1 MPDFH
6 IPNDPQW
13 QWAYDLILVAVGEE
27 YPKADP
33 TALRAMGDELYA
45 LSSTILNG
53 MGATANLGYGLAGS
67 LSGPAM
73 DAFQQYQ
80 VGITRNVP
88 AGGNIALALGGSAY
102 NFALDSENTQ
112 YNIVIAAFTQVVEIA
127 IALASGFG
135 AAAVP
140 ALIKIGQEIVKALID
155 LFRQRL
161 RHMLMRLAW
170 EAFQEGLE
178 ELWQSAAAQV
188 TQIIE
193 GNRKSL
199 DYKDLAIAFA
209 GGAFIGAGVSGVQMI
224 GGKFF
229 PKINDSVLSR
239 EGLSALAE
247 TLFEGLFT
255 MMVGGGGFNPWATM
269 SSSLI
274 GGMAHH
280 YATVVGNSYGPGAGA
295 KAPPKIETNSLTTTP
310 SAPPPT
316 TSVDGPPVP
325 PPVGSPTGAV
335 GPAGHGA
342 AGNQGAGGR
351 PSDGSGT
358 AGGAVGDPGPGRSG
372 SGSQG
377 SGSQGSSGQG
387 SAGQGSSGQG
397 PGSQGPGQQGAGGQV
412 PPGQGAG
419 QQGAGSP
426 GAGSPGVQAGG
437 GSTTGGQ
444 TGAGSATAGGQNGAD
459 GPVSNGQ
466 GAGRDGTGSQGAGNP
481 AGSGNTA
488 GTGNTAVGT
497 DAPVSTGDG
506 SARGDSTGTAAGSPP
521 IATGAPSAA
530 PATVVTD
537 ATTTRGGALAGPDGS
552 TSGGGLPGFD
562 TTTPLASATQPPTA
576 SGSPPGAQ
584 AGPAA
589 PSTTA
594 PSTTA
599 PSPATPSPATPSAA
613 TPAPAAPATG
623 TSSPNSPSAAT
634 PAAGRADSTGAT
646 PVLPPAREQAGGV
659 SVEVAAVGVPPAA
672 GPAVGIDAPATP
684 APATA
689 ASTPTGPV
697 VTADGPT
704 TGPAVPVDGA
714 TTAHAPMDADGTGPR
729 NDLAQAGSHPGP
741 DRTGD
746 PGTTQPVAP
755 AAGTPARATPSPQ
768 FQRAKSDAEPK
779 RLRTERY
786 VPWKDTVVPG
796 THLLRGE
803 ITTIDFTT
811 REFTA
816 DGRDYRSFD
825 VHLDLVSKNDQMSP
839 QELRDFADA
848 VQRTVDEMVNDRY
861 TLPDGRLLHIDLVVD
876 TPPWRDGMTRDWQ
889 ADPRRNPPVEVTSE
903 TGVRTDQHRWN
914 AGDRLSVMVHE
925 VMHYLG
931 AKEGHQAVDHL
942 FTTRERPGVM
952 GLEVDTLPTSSKQAA
967 TSTGPVDYLTA
978 VDLATIHDAALT
990 AGPVREL
997 PIPPAAREQAPDPY
1011 PNPQVPSRAPAP
1023 PPPPGVPGPPP
1034 PPPPA
1039 APGRPPRPAGAPTRN
1054 TVPQRADLSAATLPP
1069 RQRPVPTAIGR
1080 ALTDKYEMV
1089 HVIDQGSPGLGHQA
1103 ATVAM
1108 LDGLAATGY
1117 QGTVV
1122 LTYPSNKTPYYAGQ
1136 LGRQADFDS
1145 PVGSYDLFH
1154 SEWTGRRGGMDV
1166 VMRPQQ
1172 KPVDPGQGR
1181 KQTPAD
1187 DRRKEQNWKEM
1198 QWPGAGGS
1206 DLPDWRR
1213 KLQPSFRKEAETTAQ
1228 EVGQG
1233 LRLDL
1238 VRAETPPPG
1247 AVLIVLPA
1255 VDAKNDDGSEVP
1267 GEKKEEWF
1275 QENWERGLRTAH
1287 NGNHDVLTLQPFLW
1301 DKFPRQFRS
1310 TNGTVKNLDEILTGV
1325 PTYRGRPPA
1334 TPPPTAAE
1342 VIRANRVPG
1351 ADALAN
1357 LVDDPD
1363 TDVVLVYYGRTEVT
1377 PEHSDVVGRLAAAAR
1392 PERPTVVLVVGD
1404 ADRSFTTGNPDVHVA
1419 PLPRISPEQM
1429 AGLRDRA
1436 TLVVTE
1442 GANTWQ
1448 ESLAAGRPTLSVT
1461 ASAGDTQPWKHEPA
1475 PVAASGSTG
1484 GRDRLLAASEYLRLG
1499 GDPDTVRGFV
1509 RDDDGSVRAY
1519 FDRWQQAL
1527 DHVGSDQVD
1536 QALATV
1542 TGLPLDPEA
1551 RQRAEAA
1558 PGAPPMDTTA
1568 RTAGTPPTRLDVPK
1582 TRDEIAR
1589 ARHEQRDTAPR
1600 RIANT
1605 SAYDVIVRDPS
1616 PDTRVPD
1623 VVARS
1628 YERAG
1633 LALPPAGRPRLRL
1646 DAVDNRIAYDHR
1658 VLDLG
1663 DRNVQDFT
1671 VKVFLDPRDATAE
1684 SARGDVEARVTEAV
1698 DRIYNQGFRI
1708 GDRDQLNVT
1717 VEFVTRPG
1725 EAHAVVALHGTPSP
1739 ATQTAWST
1747 HSSDLDLAHEIG
1759 HFLGLRDE
1767 YAVQGR
1773 ALERALV
1780 RDDNSLMATTTPQPG
1795 NEPRLLARG
1804 VEQIAGLRHDV
1815 LSPDRGALPPRTRP
1829 SRFEPVRVAGGR
1841 NARFDELAGHTRDV
1855 NPGTYRQATIDL
1867 KNEAAPIGFVVNS
1880 MLPAADVDQIPE
1892 VVRAV
1897 TEGLAPGTRVAFVF
1911 GVNTTAEVPDLAFR
1925 DAVARAARLAEGLDV
1940 PVAVNGYAVGTKN
1953 DKFPYGRTRN
1963 QVLRDSD
1970 TVAAIQGLAQ
1980 GGPDGAD
1987 RRYPYVSIQDFDRG
2001 ARTIADGT
2009 HVFDRI
2015 NRATRFDPEATGSQ
2029 TDSPARPLMI
2039 SGGYRVGDAAD
2050 LVRRTRERLERR
2062 ARDHEARI
2070 TELATRDDKD
2080 ARREL
2085 GIERQKLAAVHGGL
2099 GKLAT
2104 RAGQDTFVRDFAT
2117 AVDEDMRSRDRQAT
2131 VHPMLPYSPEPNLFV
2146 DGLLVLGRPE
2156 VRFGDAGAE
2165 FLLLAESLHQAYG
2178 DELAVAHGAATP
2190 ADLPPDVLTTDV
2202 QVESQ
2207 NNRHPDRDLGFM
2219 TDFVGAATP
2228 TDLSRLAADF
2238 AAGNFLP
2245 QSHAVPTNANRQLF
2259 YTEGTGFKEYRAEL
2273 RKPGIAAGKP
2283 FAAPTDVVPRR
2294 AGVARAPGEPPR
2306 TWQESLTPEQLQQ
2319 LGAQP
2324 HNRLVTTVSLPP
2336 PGAGPAPEPS
2346 GEVTV
2351 DPDLD
2356 PSKPARTVGL
2366 PTSQR
2371 LVAAHLVATSNDSG
2385 TIQQEFAA
2393 ATAIADRGGLSRQP
2407 DSLYDAIAAGL
2418 PGADANTL
2426 RIDTLRAGR
2435 DTIVLDDAAAMRQQ
2449 RPYDNGHFVKA
2460 ALAPDPGTQRRGTP
2474 IDDAERQRT
2483 GNAHDVVEFAAAR
2496 GSRVHLTVHDGAGGP
2511 VREYPV
2517 RGARPQGRLALVRTI
2532 DAWGRVTYAPYVP
2545 PPPPASDTGDDS
2557 DGSDSESGDFGM
2569 FGDVAGLATFA
2580 PTATAPAGTATTS
2593 ATTSGAASPPVAGAV
2608 DSGLVFAAP
2617 GDRATRST
2625 ARDFPDR
2632 PDRYHVFGHGE
2643 TDAIRVGDARIT
2655 PAQLAARIR
2664 EDRDRWQGRPI
2675 VLIVCDSGTD
2685 RSNGF
2690 AAQLAR
2696 ELPGTRIIA
2705 PGGVVWAGS
2714 TGHAIVTGSD
2724 SRGPDGEA
2732 LTPPTGDTRFVEFEA
2747 SPTDPGRLTVTEL
2760 SHVLDAYTP
2769 VGQVDADRTARSVAQ
2784 LFAWAQSDVTEVEA
2798 RTGPA
2803 LDALTPALDDA
2814 TRADATHRRAAG
2826 LHRDAANRLADL
2838 SASQFQLDQRADEAP
2853 KLARAGVD
2861 AAARAG
2867 DTADARRLREIA
2879 GRTEEHIRDQDDGVR
2894 ASLAASAA
2902 EVATVRDLR
2911 DDAAWAET
2919 TAARAD
2925 EDLRFLRER
2934 HDRLAVLRAE
2944 TRHWADQ
2951 AARAAAD
2958 ATAALGLPP
2967 GPRRDLAL
2975 ADALLRAYPAV
2986 NATARRRAD
2995 LDRIT
3000 AELAPL
3006 GDLPAAVRDRRDA
3019 AAQADRLVADVA
3031 SKAPGAS
3038 AAHTAALSHMDD
3050 AHDSLT
3056 ESEERLNDVYDLAE
3070 RLGVPPRTPSPAP
3083 APADAPDATTPQ
3095 DDADSDLE
3103 PPADL
3108 LVETGPAGLAP
3119 FSPPETRTDETTA
3132 GEAAQGE
3139 AAAEEI
3145 GTALTTE
3152 GEVALPSPE
3161 AVRRR
3166 LPTYLRDSHTLGI
3179 AEQLRA
3185 TRDAALGAALRTLDP
3200 RLPADVVAA
3209 VEADSRD
3216 DIDQF
3221 LGAGRPYPVTVGG
3234 RPAELVVTAVLDWD
3248 RLTVDRLHD
3257 DPRKVTT
3264 KTRENLTHT
3273 LRHNRDRHVEPKV
3286 TVTALPGVVVGVGG
3300 SVPTAPTTEHST
3312 AHKGTYTSTTTVK
3325 VTDLAEV
3332 SVPVRF
3338 VARLVRPGRPDT
3350 GPVRAAGTVALAVPT
3365 GLRPVG
3371 TTATSA
3377 ADPAL
3382 DGPVPARFAVE
3393 SVRSRPAD
3401 PGATF
3406 FEQVEAILAEDGM
3419 ADVVRI
3425 GAPGR
3430 PAVQKLLSDAA
3441 FAGTLP
3447 TTVVTDPANRHDGW
3461 VRSGSLPRGA
3471 RTGWRRFFPGRSQQ
3485 VEVRLVARRI
3495 EQVESVDGTAHVDT
3509 SALAAESSAG
3519 ATAKR
3524 LWGGWATAGPGVDAG
3539 PLSLVVAPRV
3549 GGSREVGVSRM
3560 VTERTGAKQTVT
3572 GTAPGIRYRVEYGV
3586 QVRVLGREPRMLAG
3600 SVEAL
3605 QWTTRDRLPGT
3616 ALDPG
3621 GREWHGRRGA
3631 ARTHF
3636 APARIERGES
3646 FGGAHLTRF
3655 GDRGLYE
3662 TVAEAVRSVPG
3673 HDRFR
3678 LATRDEMLRH
3688 FDDPRLADGL
3698 TPQLQ
3703 AALSRDADLRTQLSP
3718 DQLRHLADR
3727 IVGPG
3732 LKIPLIR
3739 TGTFHDHVTVVT
3751 IRGTLRDVSDG
3762 DLLDREK
3769 IGTDAKQ
3776 DARSTVTSG
3785 RDRST
3790 SAEISLEPRILGPLG
3805 QAASAML
3812 GGPRAAVTWSATD
3825 ESAITGRQAAE
3836 SSHGPNLDGEG
3847 KPTGVRLREFAATL
3861 DLTVTARSSVRVNQA
3876 GRQLS
3881 VGAYGRDVP
3890 TVVATSE
3897 QRPRTHRL
3905 DVRMLVPE
3913 TRVSRQRP
3921 APDPGPAARDEQT
3934 IAYPPPLSRMTGGP
3948 HDLDGRRVESFVGA
3962 GRLQEAVVDTLHE
3975 ASGDD
3980 IYTVEDGRIS
3990 TVVADELSPERL
4002 TGDAELFSR
4011 PLALSNLWHGRRA
4024 ADARA
4029 DVRVRLRP
4037 TNPVVLDDA
4046 DEFARIKRTFASGTA
4061 RKTTHGR
4068 SVELSLSATGVATV
4082 SGPAADHGGSTG
4094 RPAGAVVLSVTPW
4107 RRAWGRISERSVSG
4121 ISKLRV
4127 GGRPEREL
4135 LVRVDVEAEV
4145 VAEARHDTNLLPLG
4159 LWPASPAR
4167 RAGRRLTLPGAVVM
4181 RMTPTELKRLQ
4192 DRDRARRHQ
4201 SADVRLQLRHAENA
4215 ETVRA
4220 DQREQRARM
4229 ARAQAAERGE
4239 LLRRQHTERRD
4250 ASDYVDRV
4258 RRRRAVGE
4266 TERRRV
4272 DQSFAAQE
4280 ERHRRELAELTA
4292 THDEATRA
4300 LLQAQER
4307 QRAAQAE
4314 HQQRERDIVRQE
4326 QQRQDEAAAD
4336 PGTPADREQPAFRP
4350 GPQRSFGI
4358 GGVTTHV
4365 DLTDRIPHLRRAL
4378 ARASSEELAQAILPS
4393 GQDRSPFDPVR
4404 GLGSSGFLGAA
4415 HLHLADALN
4424 GGRSEPIRVERRF
4437 RGSTYHVTLTAE
4449 PVGEPSFTG
4458 IELVDEMSVTDRSV
4472 VGEAHS
4478 RTTSRTAAQVTLTAR
4493 AQGTETERVEDDA
4506 TRTTG
4511 HGPAS
4516 GTVAAGLTGTAALGN
4531 RATKATERTGR
4542 TFEQTLTVS
4551 GPVPTYRGAVRLTM
4565 TVTGKGLPED
4575 GVSIQTIR
4583 DVTTY
4588 SATQG
4593 RSQAVSGPVTT
4604 VPAAQTT
4611 DGGRQLWRGA
4621 TGFDP
4626 LPEPGRFA
4634 VEDVLVH
4641 LPDLH
4646 EAARQAL
4653 VASGVEPGRD
4663 VTAALRD
4670 TLTVTRMKALPAM
4683 LAGAFPLPMPARLG
4697 RDLYLDAR
4705 LVARPK
4711 LLRADATVKI
4721 GGSAKRSA
4729 DTEFEQTSGHSF
4741 ALRTAGP
4748 LVVGGVGHP
4757 GGASRVGEREAF
4769 NAVNAATLVEHQLY
4783 RTDPATQVKDEG
4795 KVAVS
4800 TTGKPTRRT
4809 DPDDKLTAAVEY
4821 DVEFRFVARSRDAA
4835 GKHRGG
4841 AEVRVPGGYVV
4852 RLDEEAARAVTGRDL
4867 SPGLRA
4873 SALAVA
4879 DAAKTLS
4886 EATARLDGL
4895 TSRADADPEE
4905 VAGAERAVA
4914 DAEKTWWDAYHAHE
4928 TEVTRPPVPVPPAA
4942 VPAAAVATPTA
4953 QTPLVGDPVD
4963 VATGRVIYT
4972 EEDARLPGLTLERTH
4987 RSDYRWGRCFGPAWA
5002 STLDQRVV
5010 TDATHARFLA
5020 ADGSVHTYPLPAE
5033 GDEARP
5039 VLGPGGPL
5047 RRLTGG
5053 GWLLT
5058 GPDRRLL
5065 FAPAAE
5071 HGDSWLSDV
5080 VTDDV
5085 GWHIERAADGTP
5097 ELLTSTSGVVVVP
5110 HLAGGLVV
5118 GAHVRAP
5125 GDTAAEAV
5133 HLPTFGYDDRRHLVE
5148 VRNSSGHATRLRYDE
5163 AGRLVRWQDRNGEWF
5178 GYDYDEAGRCVRAGG
5193 AGDWLRYRLRYD
5205 DGVTSVT
5212 NSLGQV
5218 TRYEINERRQVTAI
5232 VDPLGATIRQEWDS
5246 ANRLLSR
5253 TDPLGRVTR
5262 FDHDARTLTLPDG
5275 STHRVPPRR
5284 PAPAGGIEFDA
5295 LGRVRTTRAP
5305 DGAVTTYGWTAEGD
5319 LAWRVRPDGSTQ
5331 RWFYDGEGNLV
5342 DVIDASGRAVSF
5354 EYGPFD
5360 LPTARVDQAGNRTEF
5375 TYDTE
5380 LRLTAVTNPA
5390 GRTWRYEY
5398 DAAGR
5403 LCGQTDFDGRTQ
5415 RYEHDDAG
5423 QLIAHTDAAGT
5434 VTHYLWDAL
5443 GRVVERRVGDAVTRV
5458 EYDADGRV
5466 AAVTSPDAQV
5476 RFTRD
5481 AEGRVLSE
5489 TINGRTVHTSYTDS
5503 GAVATRTTPSGRSSR
5518 WTFDAAGRP
5527 ERLTAGEHL
5536 LGFTHDDA
5544 GREIGR
5550 TIGGLVALRQTFD
5563 AAGRLTGQH
5572 IADAAERR
5580 YSYDAAD
5587 RVTAIADSLAGD
5599 QSFTADD
5606 TGRIR
5611 AVDGD
5616 VPQRYDYDEAG
5627 NLVGAGGGR
5636 WEFTGTML
5644 VRSDDATFS
5653 YDAKGRL
5660 TGRVDAAGAWR
5671 FEWDAEDRLVLAV
5684 TPGGDRWRYRYDGF
5698 GRRIA
5703 KQRLGDGGRV
5713 LEEVSFAW
5721 SGDLM
5726 LEQTHRDV
5734 TGATTTTTWDY
5745 RPDAAVPVAQTDD
5758 GTLRAV
5764 ITDTIGTPT
5773 HLVEPGG
5780 GLRWWSRGDLW
5791 GRGADRTVTPLAF
5804 PGQYVDAETG
5814 LHYNRFRYYDPATG
5828 RYVSPDP
5835 LGLTGGPNPTAY
5847 VADPLTVADPL
5858 GLTSCT
5864 PAPATPHPL
5873 ATVEPALAAPTDQT
5887 PSSLPTNAAPPP
5899 PSALY
5904 GMPYQLQV
5912 RVVDEYGQFLRY
5924 ETVMR
5929 DTPSPPAVSTPAGAV
5944 GYHARQWF
5952 DDVAPASRTELRNP
5966 NSLGS
5971 QTYQEIRDEV
5981 YPHLGTRPY
5990 TGARRDTVGHL
6001 NEPLVGGLNYYNTTT
6016 TTNRRGVSR
6025 THIGVGDRIA
6035 GEADG
6040 GQETAR
6046 QIASYLRGEIELDQI
6061 GSAPGREFARIVI
6074 FAENARGYESEV
6086 STLPIALDH
6095 LANATTTSGTAAQW
6109 RTIQSWFPPAAQG
6122 FASDEFVPR
6131 ESRPP
6136 VASIMPPQRPDG
6148 VTQTGSYYN
6157 MVEITDAPPPAS
6169 SSNAQAGPSRQ
6180 RDYRSRSPER
6190 RGGSSRGRYQYG
6202 FQGPQTGT
6210 TDVRGA
6216 AAPVTDPFRTP
6227 LADQLTAAQS
6237 DPRAQVRILDSF
6249 RDQLS
6254 YEYTLDNG
6262 STLRVL
6268 AANLHGDTANTGAD
6282 LATLNAADREHLRWI
6297 NDHRDAGSVAA
6308 NVDCVP
6314 LTLAVDAYRQTG
6326 AVTQVPAQ
6334 TQPMEIGEVMKR
6346 YPGRSVDEVGS
6357 IRGLMEALGAMP
6369 NGTTAIVGLRPDG
6382 PGTVGHVINVS
6393 KDGQGRV
6400 TFEDAQVPGLA
6411 TLPAISPDGS
6421 VVVIRTSD
6429 PAPGSDVDMASVRD
6443 SDSDVDMA
6451 SVRDADSDVDMV
6463 SVRDADS
6470 DVDMADFSPTT
6481 ETFAGVAPEAVAKT
6495 TAQTP
6500 TVGDPI
6506 DVTTGRMILTHT
6518 DAVLPGLTLER
6529 TYRSDYRW
6537 GRSFG
6542 RAWASTLDQRI
6553 IVDGEQVR
6561 YLAAD
6566 GSLLT
6571 YPLPAEGEVAQPETG
6586 RTLPLRRLVGGG
6598 WLLTDPTSGRSLLF
6612 AAASRTESLLTD
6624 ITGGG
6629 VRWTI
6634 GRDRRGTPTRLLSS
6648 TGAVIALT
6656 SSAGLITMVS
6666 LPNAAG
6672 DLMAAS
6678 QFGYDGDLNLIEV
6691 TNSSGDPERFTYAD
6705 GRLVRWEDRNG
6716 EWYTYTYDEAGRCVA
6731 TDGKGGY
6738 LRYRFDYQ
6746 PGRTVVTD
6754 SLGAVRVYELNDR
6767 FQVVAETDALGAT
6780 TRNVWDE
6787 AYRLRSTTD
6796 PLGRTTSSEYD
6807 ALGRLVS
6814 VTRPDGS
6821 RSTTT
6826 YDDLGRA
6833 VSWTDFDGSTRNR
6846 QFGPDGLM
6854 VAEVDA
6860 SGEVVRYEQPAADG
6874 QGTTTHVGPTAVV
6887 RDPAG
6892 QITSVSTGQGET
6904 EYVYDALGRLFS
6916 MQDDTG
6922 LTEFGWTLE
6931 GDLAWRENPDGSVEE
6946 FRYDG
6951 EGNLVEWVDAT
6962 GRRTIREYG
6971 AFDLVTAEID
6981 DEGNRTEY
6989 AYDTELR
6996 LVRVTNP
7003 AGATW
7008 SYTYDPNGRMVSETD
7023 FDGRTQRYVYDAA
7036 GQLVERTDAAGAVTH
7051 YAYDLLGRVVERR
7064 TGEAVT
7070 RFAYDAAGRAVSA
7083 EGDDSQVRPERDPV
7097 PQR

>member
-80 VGITRNVP
+80 VGITKNVP

-199 DYKDLAIAFA
+199 DYKDLAISFA

-229 PKINDSVLSR
+229 PKINDSILSR

-316 TSVDGPPVP
+316 SVDGPPVP
-325 PPVGSPTGAV
+325 PPVGSPTGT
-335 GPAGHGA
+335 GAGHGG
-342 AGNQGAGGR
+342 AGNQGVGGL
-351 PSDGSGT
+351 PADGSGA
-358 AGGAVGDPGPGRSG
+358 AGGAAGDSGPGRSVGGIQG
-372 SGSQG
+372 SGGQGSGGQGAGSQG
-377 SGSQGSSGQG
+377 G
-387 SAGQGSSGQG
+387 AGQG
-397 PGSQGPGQQGAGGQV
+397 PGSQGPGQQGAG
-412 PPGQGAG
+412 
-419 QQGAGSP
+419 
-426 GAGSPGVQAGG
+426 SPGVQVGG
-437 GSTTGGQ
+437 GSATGGQ
-444 TGAGSATAGGQNGAD
+444 TGAGSATAGGQSGAD
-459 GPVSNGQ
+459 GPVASGQ
-466 GAGRDGTGSQGAGNP
+466 AAGRDGTGSQGAGNP
-481 AGSGNTA
+481 AGTGNTA
-488 GTGNTAVGT
+488 GGT
-497 DAPVSTGDG
+497 EAPVSTGDR
-506 SARGDSTGTAAGSPP
+506 SARGDSTGTATASPST
-521 IATGAPSAA
+521 ATGAPSAA

-537 ATTTRGGALAGPDGS
+537 AATTRDGTLAGPDVS

-562 TTTPLASATQPPTA
+562 TTTPSTSATQPPAT
-576 SGSPPGAQ
+576 SGSPPGAP
-584 AGPAA
+584 AGP
-589 PSTTA
+589 T

-599 PSPATPSPATPSAA
+599 PSPATSSPATPSAA
-613 TPAPAAPATG
+613 PPAPATA
-623 TSSPNSPSAAT
+623 TSSPNPPSAAT
-634 PAAGRADSTGAT
+634 PAAGRTDSTGAA
-646 PVLPPAREQAGGV
+646 PVLPPVREQAGGV
-659 SVEVAAVGVPPAA
+659 SVEVAAVGVPPAT
-672 GPAVGIDAPATP
+672 GPAGGIDAPATP

-697 VTADGPT
+697 VTTD
-704 TGPAVPVDGA
+704 GPAVTVEGA
-714 TTAHAPMDADGTGPR
+714 TTAHAPVGADHTGGR
-729 NDLAQAGSHPGP
+729 DDLAQAGSHPGP
-741 DRTGD
+741 ARTGD
-746 PGTTQPVAP
+746 PGTTQPVTP
-755 AAGTPARATPSPQ
+755 ATGTPGRATPSPQ
-768 FQRAKSDAEPK
+768 FQRAKANAEPQ

-825 VHLDLVSKNDQMSP
+825 VRLDLVSKNDRMSP

-861 TLPDGRLLHIDLVVD
+861 TLPDGRLLHIDLIVD

-903 TGVRTDQHRWN
+903 TGVRSDQHLWN
-914 AGDRLSVMVHE
+914 TGDRLGVMVHE

-931 AKEGHQAVDHL
+931 AKEGHQADEHLLTTVD
-942 FTTRERPGVM
+942 RSGVM
-952 GLEVDTLPTSSKQAA
+952 GLEVDVLPTSSEQAA

-978 VDLATIHDAALT
+978 EDLATIHDAALT

-997 PIPPAAREQAPDPY
+997 PIPSATREQAPDPY

-1023 PPPPGVPGPPP
+1023 TPSEPQAAPVPPPPPPPPPVAPVPPPPPPPIAPVPPPPPGVPGP

-1054 TVPQRADLSAATLPP
+1054 TAPQRADLSAATLPP
-1069 RQRPVPTAIGR
+1069 RQQPVPTAVGR
-1080 ALTDKYEMV
+1080 ALTDKYQMV
-1089 HVIDQGSPGLGHQA
+1089 HVLDQGSPGLGHQA

-1154 SEWTGRRGGMDV
+1154 REWTGRRGGMNV

-1172 KPVDPGQGR
+1172 KPVDPGEGR
-1181 KQTPAD
+1181 IQTPAD
-1187 DRRKEQNWKEM
+1187 DLRKERDWKER

-1213 KLQPSFRKEAETTAQ
+1213 ELQPSFRKEAETTAQ

-1238 VRAETPPPG
+1238 VRAETLPPG

-1255 VDAKNDDGSEVP
+1255 VDAKNNDGSEVS

-1287 NGNHDVLTLQPFLW
+1287 NGKHDVLTLQPFLW

-1310 TNGTVKNLDEILTGV
+1310 ADGTVKNLDEILTGV

-1334 TPPPTAAE
+1334 TPPPAAAE
-1342 VIRANRVPG
+1342 VVRATGVPG

-1357 LVDDPD
+1357 LVDDPG
-1363 TDVVLVYYGRTEVT
+1363 TDVVLVYYGMTEAT
-1377 PEHSDVVGRLAAAAR
+1377 PEHRDVVGRLAVAAR
-1392 PERPTVVLVVGD
+1392 PGRPTVVLVVGD

-1419 PLPRISPEQM
+1419 ALPRVSPEQM

-1448 ESLAAGRPTLSVT
+1448 ESLAAGKPTLSVT
-1461 ASAGDTQPWKHEPA
+1461 ASAGDTRPWEHGPA
-1475 PVAASGSTG
+1475 SVRTDSGE
-1484 GRDRLLAASEYLRLG
+1484 GRDRLLAASEYLRHG
-1499 GDPDTVRGFV
+1499 GDPATLRDFV
-1509 RDDDGSVRAY
+1509 QDDDGSVRTY
-1519 FDRWQQAL
+1519 FDGWQQAL
-1527 DHVGSDQVD
+1527 GQTGSDQVD

-1542 TGLPLDPEA
+1542 TGLKLDPEA
-1551 RQRAEAA
+1551 RSREAA
-1558 PGAPPMDTTA
+1558 PGAPPVDTTA
-1568 RTAGTPPTRLDVPK
+1568 RTAGTPPARLDVPK

-1633 LALPPAGRPRLRL
+1633 LPLPAAGRPRLRL
-1646 DAVDNRIAYDHR
+1646 EAVDNRIAYDHR

-1671 VKVFLDPRDATAE
+1671 VKVFLDARDATAAA
-1684 SARGDVEARVTEAV
+1684 ARDEVETRVTEAV

-1739 ATQTAWST
+1739 TTQTTWST

-1767 YAVQGR
+1767 YAIPGR

-1804 VEQIAGLRHDV
+1804 VERIAGLRHDV

-1829 SRFEPVRVAGGR
+1829 ARFEPVRVPGGR
-1841 NARFDELAGHTRDV
+1841 NARFDELTGHTRDV
-1855 NPGTYRQATIDL
+1855 DPGNYRQATIDL
-1867 KNEAAPIGFVVNS
+1867 KTEAAPIGFVVNS

-1925 DAVARAARLAEGLDV
+1925 DAVARAARLAESLDV

-1963 QVLRDSD
+1963 QVLRDPD

-2001 ARTIADGT
+2001 ARTVADGT
-2009 HVFDRI
+2009 HVFDRVD
-2015 NRATRFDPEATGSQ
+2015 RATRFDPEATGQ
-2029 TDSPARPLMI
+2029 QADSPARPLMI

-2070 TELATRDDKD
+2070 AELATRDDRE
-2080 ARREL
+2080 ARKEL

-2104 RAGQDTFVRDFAT
+2104 EAGQEKFVRDFAT

-2190 ADLPPDVLTTDV
+2190 AGLPPDVLTTDV

-2273 RKPGIAAGKP
+2273 RKPDRAAGKP
-2283 FAAPTDVVPRR
+2283 FAAPTDVTPRR

-2336 PGAGPAPEPS
+2336 PGSGPAPEPS
-2346 GEVTV
+2346 GEFTV

-2407 DSLYDAIAAGL
+2407 GSLYDAIAAGL
-2418 PGADANTL
+2418 PGADADTL

-2449 RPYDNGHFVKA
+2449 RPYDNGHFVRA
-2460 ALAPDPGTQRRGTP
+2460 ALAPDPGTQRRGAP
-2474 IDDAERQRT
+2474 IDDAERQRI

-2511 VREYPV
+2511 VREYQV
-2517 RGARPQGRLALVRTI
+2517 RGAKPQGRLALVRTI
-2532 DAWGRVTYAPYVP
+2532 DAWGGVTYAPYVP
-2545 PPPPASDTGDDS
+2545 PPPPAADTGDD
-2557 DGSDSESGDFGM
+2557 SDSESGDFGM
-2569 FGDVAGLATFA
+2569 FGDDGLATFA
-2580 PTATAPAGTATTS
+2580 PTATTTTTTTTTTS
-2593 ATTSGAASPPVAGAV
+2593 ATTGGAV

-2617 GDRATRST
+2617 DDRATRST

-2664 EDRDRWQGRPI
+2664 EDHDRWQGRPI

-2685 RSNGF
+2685 RRDGF

-2747 SPTDPGRLTVTEL
+2747 SPTDPARLTVTEL

-2769 VGQVDADRTARSVAQ
+2769 VGQVDPDRTARSVAQ
-2784 LFAWAQSDVTEVEA
+2784 LSAWARSDATEVET
-2798 RTGPA
+2798 RTRPA
-2803 LDALTPALDDA
+2803 LDALAPALDDA

-2826 LHRDAANRLADL
+2826 LHHDAANRVADL
-2838 SASQFQLDQRADEAP
+2838 SESQLQLDQRADEAP

-2879 GRTEEHIRDQDDGVR
+2879 GRTEEHIRDRDAGVR

-2911 DDAAWAET
+2911 DDAAWAQS

-2925 EDLRFLRER
+2925 ADLRFLRER
-2934 HDRLAVLRAE
+2934 HDRLAALRAE

-2967 GPRRDLAL
+2967 GPRRELAL

-3006 GDLPAAVRDRRDA
+3006 GDLPTAVRDRRDI
-3019 AAQADRLVADVA
+3019 AAQAERLVADVA
-3031 SKAPGAS
+3031 SRAPGAYG
-3038 AAHTAALSHMDD
+3038 AHTAALSHMDE

-3056 ESEERLNDVYDLAE
+3056 GSEERLNDVYDLAE
-3070 RLGVPPRTPSPAP
+3070 RLGVPPRSPSPAP
-3083 APADAPDATTPQ
+3083 AGTPDATTPQ
-3095 DDADSDLE
+3095 EDADSDLE

-3108 LVETGPAGLAP
+3108 LVETAPAGLAP
-3119 FSPPETRTDETTA
+3119 FSAPEAGTDAATT
-3132 GEAAQGE
+3132 GEATPAE
-3139 AAAEEI
+3139 AGPEQI

-3152 GEVALPSPE
+3152 GETALPSPE

-3166 LPTYLRDSHTLGI
+3166 LPTYLRDSRTLGL

-3185 TRDAALGAALRTLDP
+3185 TRDATLGAALRTLDP

-3248 RLTVDRLHD
+3248 GLTVDRVHD

-3273 LRHNRDRHVEPKV
+3273 LRHTRDRHVEPKA
-3286 TVTALPGVVVGVGG
+3286 TVTALPGVIVGAGG

-3312 AHKGTYTSTTTVK
+3312 AHKSTYTSTTTVK
-3325 VTDLAEV
+3325 VSDLAEV
-3332 SVPVRF
+3332 TVPIRF

-3350 GPVRAAGTVALAVPT
+3350 GPVQAAGTVALAVPT

-3371 TTATSA
+3371 ATAPSA
-3377 ADPAL
+3377 AGPAL

-3419 ADVVRI
+3419 GDLVRI

-3441 FAGTLP
+3441 FAGKLP

-3485 VEVRLVARRI
+3485 VEVRLVARRVQ
-3495 EQVESVDGTAHVDT
+3495 QVESVDGITHVDT
-3509 SALAAESSAG
+3509 SALAAESTGG

-3524 LWGGWATAGPGVDAG
+3524 LWGVWGTAGPGVDAG

-3549 GGSREVGVSRM
+3549 GGSRESGVSRTI
-3560 VTERTGAKQTVT
+3560 TERTGAKQTVT
-3572 GTAPGIRYRVEYGV
+3572 GTAPAVRYRVEYGV
-3586 QVRVLGREPRMLAG
+3586 QVRVLGRPPRMLAG

-3646 FGGAHLTRF
+3646 FGGAYLTRF
-3655 GDRGLYE
+3655 GDQGLYE

-3751 IRGTLRDVSDG
+3751 IRGTLGDVSDG
-3762 DLLDREK
+3762 DLLDHDK
-3769 IGTDAKQ
+3769 VGADAKQ
-3776 DARSTVTSG
+3776 DARSTVTGG

-3805 QAASAML
+3805 QAASAMI
-3812 GGPRAAVTWSATD
+3812 GGPRAAVTWSAAD

-3836 SSHGPNLDGEG
+3836 SSHGPALDDKG
-3847 KPTGVRLREFAATL
+3847 KPTGVRLRQFAATL
-3861 DLTVTARSSVRVNQA
+3861 DLTVTTRSSVRVNQA

-3921 APDPGPAARDEQT
+3921 APEPGPAVRDEQT

-3980 IYTVEDGRIS
+3980 IYTAEDGRIS

-4029 DVRVRLRP
+4029 DVRVWLRP

-4181 RMTPTELKRLQ
+4181 RMTPAELKRLQ
-4192 DRDRARRHQ
+4192 DRDRARRHR

-4229 ARAQAAERGE
+4229 ARAQATERGK

-4258 RRRRAVGE
+4258 RRRREVGE
-4266 TERRRV
+4266 AERRLV
-4272 DQSFAAQE
+4272 DQSFAALQ

-4292 THDEATRA
+4292 THDEATQA

-4307 QRAAQAE
+4307 QRAVQAE
-4314 HQQRERDIVRQE
+4314 HQRRERELVRQE

-4336 PGTPADREQPAFRP
+4336 PGTPDDTEQPAFRP

-4358 GGVTTHV
+4358 GGATTHV

-4378 ARASSEELAQAILPS
+4378 ARAAGEELAQAILPS
-4393 GQDRSPFDPVR
+4393 TQDRSPFDPVR

-4449 PVGEPSFTG
+4449 PMGEPSFTG
-4458 IELVDEMSVTDRSV
+4458 IEVVDELSVTDRSV
-4472 VGEAHS
+4472 VGEAHT

-4493 AQGTETERVEDDA
+4493 AQGTEAERVEDDA

-4516 GTVAAGLTGTAALGN
+4516 GTVAAGLTGTAALDN
-4531 RATKATERTGR
+4531 RATKATERAGR
-4542 TFEQTLTVS
+4542 TYEQTLTVS
-4551 GPVPTYRGAVRLTM
+4551 GPVPTFRGAVRLTM

-4575 GVSIQTIR
+4575 GVSIRAVR

-4588 SATQG
+4588 SATPG
-4593 RSQAVSGPVTT
+4593 RSQAVSEPVTA
-4604 VPAAQTT
+4604 VPAGQTT
-4611 DGGRQLWRGA
+4611 DAGRQVWRAA

-4634 VEDVLVH
+4634 VEDVLVR

-4670 TLTVTRMKALPAM
+4670 ALTVTRMKALPAM

-4697 RDLYLDAR
+4697 RDLFLDAR

-4729 DTEFEQTSGHSF
+4729 DTEYEQTSAHSF

-4757 GGASRVGEREAF
+4757 GGASKVGERDAF
-4769 NAVNAATLVEHQLY
+4769 NAVNAATLVEQQLY
-4783 RTDPATQVKDEG
+4783 RTDPARQVKDEG

-4852 RLDEEAARAVTGRDL
+4852 RLDEEAARTVTGRDL
-4867 SPGLRA
+4867 PPGLRA

-4886 EATARLDGL
+4886 ETTARRDGL
-4895 TSRADADPEE
+4895 TSRADADPED
-4905 VAGAERAVA
+4905 VAAAERAVT
-4914 DAEKTWWDAYHAHE
+4914 DAERAWWDAHHAHE
-4928 TEVTRPPVPVPPAA
+4928 AEVTRPPEPVPPED
-4942 VPAAAVATPTA
+4942 VPAEDVATPTA

-4972 EEDARLPGLTLERTH
+4972 EVDARLPGLTLERTH
-4987 RSDYRWGRCFGPAWA
+4987 RSDYRQGRCFGPAWA

-5020 ADGSVHTYPLPAE
+5020 ADGSVHTYRLPAE

-5058 GPDRRLL
+5058 EPGRWLL
-5065 FAPAAE
+5065 FAPATG

-5080 VTDDV
+5080 VSDDV
-5085 GWHIERAADGTP
+5085 GWHVERAADGTP
-5097 ELLTSTSGVVVVP
+5097 ELLTCTSGVVVVP

-5118 GAHVRAP
+5118 GAHVRAA
-5125 GDTAAEAV
+5125 GDTAAEAL

-5148 VRNSSGHATRLRYDE
+5148 VHNSSGHATRLRYDE

-5232 VDPLGATIRQEWDS
+5232 VDPLGATTRQEWDA

-5262 FDHDARTLTLPDG
+5262 FDHDARTVTLPDG
-5275 STHRVPPRR
+5275 STHRVPPPR

-5295 LGRVRTTRAP
+5295 LGRVRATRAP
-5305 DGAVTTYGWTAEGD
+5305 DRAVTTYGWTAEGD

-5380 LRLTAVTNPA
+5380 LRLVGVTNPA

-5434 VTHYLWDAL
+5434 VTHYRWDAL

-5458 EYDADGRV
+5458 EYDADGHV
-5466 AAVTSPDAQV
+5466 AAVLSPDAQV

-5550 TIGGLVALRQTFD
+5550 TVGGLVALRQTFD

-5703 KQRLGDGGRV
+5703 KQRLGDGDRV
-5713 LEEVSFAW
+5713 LEEVCFAW

-5745 RPDAAVPVAQTDD
+5745 RPDAPVPVAQTDG

-5764 ITDTIGTPT
+5764 ITDSIGTPT

-5791 GRGADRTVTPLAF
+5791 GRGADRTATPLAF
-5804 PGQYVDAETG
+5804 PGQYADAETG

-5864 PAPATPHPL
+5864 PAPATPHPM
-5873 ATVEPALAAPTDQT
+5873 AAVEPALAVPSAQT
-5887 PSSLPTNAAPPP
+5887 PSSLPTTAAPPP

-5904 GMPYQLQV
+5904 GMPVWV
-5912 RVVDEYGQFLRY
+5912 R
-5924 ETVMR
+5924 ETRRNADGTVTHVYVER
-5929 DTPSPPAVSTPAGAV
+5929 DTPSPPPLSTPV
-5944 GYHARQWF
+5944 GQVTAQAQAWF
-5952 DDVAPASRTELRNP
+5952 
-5966 NSLGS
+5966 
-5971 QTYQEIRDEV
+5971 
-5981 YPHLGTRPY
+5981 
-5990 TGARRDTVGHL
+5990 DTVGFAPQTALADTSSTAHQSFESIRADMYARTGHRPRTGPRSNREGHF
-6001 NEPLVGGLNYYNTTT
+6001 NEPMIGSRPYNHADGTSGL
-6016 TTNRRGVSR
+6016 
-6025 THIGVGDRIA
+6025 GDRIGA
-6035 GEADG
+6035 ESDG
-6040 GQETAR
+6040 GRRTAG
-6046 QIASYLRGEIELDQI
+6046 QIANYLRGFTALESIE
-6061 GSAPGREFARIVI
+6061 STAGREFATVVA
-6074 FAENARGYESEV
+6074 FAEQARGYRQERHE
-6086 STLPIALDH
+6086 A
-6095 LANATTTSGTAAQW
+6095 ANALQEIHSLARSGRARRYWGDVGHWYGPARRGYASEEDYVPPSERPRPDQLITGERRPQRTAA
-6109 RTIQSWFPPAAQG
+6109 RTLAVDGEPSG
-6122 FASDEFVPR
+6122 SRDRSD
-6131 ESRPP
+6131 
-6136 VASIMPPQRPDG
+6136 
-6148 VTQTGSYYN
+6148 
-6157 MVEITDAPPPAS
+6157 
-6169 SSNAQAGPSRQ
+6169 
-6180 RDYRSRSPER
+6180 RSRSPRDRSRPGGSSHR
-6190 RGGSSRGRYQYG
+6190 RGGGQAYG
-6202 FQGPQTGT
+6202 FQGPQSAPASL
-6210 TDVRGA
+6210 GA
-6216 AAPVTDPFRTP
+6216 ASATPSADTTTP
-6227 LADQLTAAQS
+6227 LAEQLAAAQGDPAAQS
-6237 DPRAQVRILDSF
+6237 RILDTF
-6249 RDQLS
+6249 RDALS
-6254 YEYTLDNG
+6254 RDVPLSNG
-6262 STLRVL
+6262 STLRIL
-6268 AANLHGDTANTGAD
+6268 AANSHGGTANTAAD
-6282 LATLNAADREHLRWI
+6282 LQTLDDADRGYLRQI
-6297 NDHRDAGSVAA
+6297 HQGRDAA
-6308 NVDCVP
+6308 NQNDCVT
-6314 LTLAVDAYRQTG
+6314 LTMAVDSYKQSGLITQIPPQTHPR
-6326 AVTQVPAQ
+6326 ALSDIQKQ
-6334 TQPMEIGEVMKR
+6334 
-6346 YPGRSVDEVGS
+6346 YPGRTTEEVGTLQ
-6357 IRGLMEALGAMP
+6357 GLIDALGAMP
-6369 NGTTAIVGLRPDG
+6369 NGTNGIVGFRTDG
-6382 PGTVGHVINVS
+6382 PGAVGHVVNVS
-6393 KDGQGRV
+6393 KDSQGRV
-6400 TFEDAQVPGLA
+6400 TFEDSQVPGLA
-6411 TLPAISPDGS
+6411 TLPQIGPDGS
-6421 VVVIRTSD
+6421 VVLIRTSD
-6429 PAPGSDVDMASVRD
+6429 PQPAPS
-6443 SDSDVDMA
+6443 SDVDMA
-6451 SVRDADSDVDMV
+6451 SVRDADSDVDMTSV
-6463 SVRDADS
+6463 RDADSDVDMTSVRDADS

-6612 AAASRTESLLTD
+6612 AAASDTESLLTD
-6624 ITGGG
+6624 VTDGG
-6629 VRWTI
+6629 VSWTI
-6634 GRDRRGTPTRLLSS
+6634 QRDRRGTPTQLLSS
-6648 TGAVIALT
+6648 TGATIAFT

-6678 QFGYDGDLNLIEV
+6678 RFGYDGDLNLIEV

-6807 ALGRLVS
+6807 ALGRLVA

-6860 SGEVVRYEQPAADG
+6860 AGEVVRYEQPAADG
-6874 QGTTTHVGPTAVV
+6874 RGTTTHVGPTAVV

-6916 MQDDTG
+6916 IEDDNG

-7008 SYTYDPNGRMVSETD
+7008 TYTYDPNGRMVSETD

-7036 GQLVERTDAAGAVTH
+7036 GQLVERTDATGAVTH

-7070 RFAYDAAGRAVSA
+7070 RFAYDAAGRVVPA
-7083 EGDDSQVRPERDPV
+7083 GDDDSQMRLERDPV
-7097 PQR
+7097 PRR

>member
-325 PPVGSPTGAV
+325 PPVGSPTGAG
-335 GPAGHGA
+335 GPADRG
-342 AGNQGAGGR
+342 AGNQGAGGQ
-351 PSDGSGT
+351 PSGSSGT
-358 AGGAVGDPGPGRSG
+358 AGGATGDPGPGRSG
-372 SGSQG
+372 AGNPGSGDQSSGSPG
-377 SGSQGSSGQG
+377 SGSQGP
-387 SAGQGSSGQG
+387 G
-397 PGSQGPGQQGAGGQV
+397 PQGAGSQV
-412 PPGQGAG
+412 PAGQGAG
-419 QQGAGSP
+419 QQGAGSQVP
-426 GAGSPGVQAGG
+426 PSQGAGQQGTGSQGLQAGG
-437 GSTTGGQ
+437 SSAAGGQ
-444 TGAGSATAGGQNGAD
+444 SGVGNSTAGGQNGA
-459 GPVSNGQ
+459 GGSVSDGQ
-466 GAGRDGTGSQGAGNP
+466 GAGRDGTGSPVATGNP
-481 AGSGNTA
+481 AGSGNPA
-488 GTGNTAVGT
+488 GTGNPVGSGNPTGSDSPAGAGVAVGAGNAAAGT
-497 DAPVSTGDG
+497 TAPVATGDG
-506 SARGDSTGTAAGSPP
+506 STRGDSTGTPAGSPP

-530 PATVVTD
+530 LTTSVTD
-537 ATTTRGGALAGPDGS
+537 ATTPRGGALAGSDGP
-552 TSGGGLPGFD
+552 TSSGGLPGFD
-562 TTTPLASATQPPTA
+562 TTTPVTSATQPPTA
-576 SGSPPGAQ
+576 FGSAPGTQ
-584 AGPAA
+584 AGPAPSTSVPPAATHTAATPPA
-589 PSTTA
+589 PSIGTTSSPA
-594 PSTTA
+594 TPSTAIPAQATPSNGTTSTVA
-599 PSPATPSPATPSAA
+599 PSPATPSTAIPVPAAPSIGTPTAPAPSPATPSAA
-613 TPAPAAPATG
+613 TPAAATPATG
-623 TSSPNSPSAAT
+623 TSSPNSPSAAP
-634 PAAGRADSTGAT
+634 PAPGRPASTGST
-646 PVLPPAREQAGGV
+646 PVLPPVREQAGGV
-659 SVEVAAVGVPPAA
+659 SVEVSAVGVPPAT
-672 GPAVGIDAPATP
+672 GPTVGIDAPVT
-684 APATA
+684 PATA
-689 ASTPTGPV
+689 TAVPPGPAV
-697 VTADGPT
+697 AADGPT
-704 TGPAVPVDGA
+704 TDPSATVDGPTTVHAPVDA
-714 TTAHAPMDADGTGPR
+714 DRIDPQTDA
-729 NDLAQAGSHPGP
+729 AQASSRPGP
-741 DRTGD
+741 DPTGD
-746 PGTTQPVAP
+746 PGTAQPVTPEQTQDNTATPQAGAP
-755 AAGTPARATPSPQ
+755 FQATPSPQ
-768 FQRAKSDAEPK
+768 FQRAKADAEPK

-825 VHLDLVSKNDQMSP
+825 VHLDLVSKNDQMPP
-839 QELRDFADA
+839 QDLRDFADA
-848 VQRTVDEMVNDRY
+848 VQHTLDEMVNGRY

-876 TPPWRDGMTRDWQ
+876 TPPWRDGITRDWQ

-903 TGVRTDQHRWN
+903 TGVRSDQHLWN
-914 AGDRLSVMVHE
+914 TGDRLSVMVHE

-931 AKEGHQAVDHL
+931 AKEGHRAAEHL
-942 FTTRERPGVM
+942 FTTVDRLGVM
-952 GLEVDTLPTSSKQAA
+952 GLDVDALPTSSEQAA
-967 TSTGPVDYLTA
+967 TSTGPTAYLTA
-978 VDLATIHDAALT
+978 EDLATIHDAALT

-997 PIPPAAREQAPDPY
+997 PAPRAPQDQTPE
-1011 PNPQVPSRAPAP
+1011 PHPSPQVPSRAPAP
-1023 PPPPGVPGPPP
+1023 PPPPPGST
-1034 PPPPA
+1034 
-1039 APGRPPRPAGAPTRN
+1039 APTGDLN
-1054 TVPQRADLSAATLPP
+1054 PTDPQATTTVD
-1069 RQRPVPTAIGR
+1069 
-1080 ALTDKYEMV
+1080 
-1089 HVIDQGSPGLGHQA
+1089 
-1103 ATVAM
+1103 
-1108 LDGLAATGY
+1108 
-1117 QGTVV
+1117 
-1122 LTYPSNKTPYYAGQ
+1122 
-1136 LGRQADFDS
+1136 
-1145 PVGSYDLFH
+1145 
-1154 SEWTGRRGGMDV
+1154 
-1166 VMRPQQ
+1166 
-1172 KPVDPGQGR
+1172 
-1181 KQTPAD
+1181 
-1187 DRRKEQNWKEM
+1187 
-1198 QWPGAGGS
+1198 
-1206 DLPDWRR
+1206 
-1213 KLQPSFRKEAETTAQ
+1213 
-1228 EVGQG
+1228 
-1233 LRLDL
+1233 
-1238 VRAETPPPG
+1238 
-1247 AVLIVLPA
+1247 
-1255 VDAKNDDGSEVP
+1255 
-1267 GEKKEEWF
+1267 
-1275 QENWERGLRTAH
+1275 
-1287 NGNHDVLTLQPFLW
+1287 
-1301 DKFPRQFRS
+1301 
-1310 TNGTVKNLDEILTGV
+1310 
-1325 PTYRGRPPA
+1325 
-1334 TPPPTAAE
+1334 
-1342 VIRANRVPG
+1342 
-1351 ADALAN
+1351 
-1357 LVDDPD
+1357 
-1363 TDVVLVYYGRTEVT
+1363 
-1377 PEHSDVVGRLAAAAR
+1377 
-1392 PERPTVVLVVGD
+1392 
-1404 ADRSFTTGNPDVHVA
+1404 
-1419 PLPRISPEQM
+1419 
-1429 AGLRDRA
+1429 
-1436 TLVVTE
+1436 
-1442 GANTWQ
+1442 
-1448 ESLAAGRPTLSVT
+1448 
-1461 ASAGDTQPWKHEPA
+1461 
-1475 PVAASGSTG
+1475 
-1484 GRDRLLAASEYLRLG
+1484 
-1499 GDPDTVRGFV
+1499 
-1509 RDDDGSVRAY
+1509 
-1519 FDRWQQAL
+1519 
-1527 DHVGSDQVD
+1527 
-1536 QALATV
+1536 
-1542 TGLPLDPEA
+1542 
-1551 RQRAEAA
+1551 
-1558 PGAPPMDTTA
+1558 
-1568 RTAGTPPTRLDVPK
+1568 
-1582 TRDEIAR
+1582 
-1589 ARHEQRDTAPR
+1589 
-1600 RIANT
+1600 
-1605 SAYDVIVRDPS
+1605 
-1616 PDTRVPD
+1616 
-1623 VVARS
+1623 
-1628 YERAG
+1628 
-1633 LALPPAGRPRLRL
+1633 
-1646 DAVDNRIAYDHR
+1646 
-1658 VLDLG
+1658 
-1663 DRNVQDFT
+1663 
-1671 VKVFLDPRDATAE
+1671 
-1684 SARGDVEARVTEAV
+1684 
-1698 DRIYNQGFRI
+1698 
-1708 GDRDQLNVT
+1708 
-1717 VEFVTRPG
+1717 
-1725 EAHAVVALHGTPSP
+1725 
-1739 ATQTAWST
+1739 
-1747 HSSDLDLAHEIG
+1747 
-1759 HFLGLRDE
+1759 
-1767 YAVQGR
+1767 
-1773 ALERALV
+1773 
-1780 RDDNSLMATTTPQPG
+1780 RDDNSPTTTTTPQPG
-1795 NEPRLLARG
+1795 NDPRLPARG

-1867 KNEAAPIGFVVNS
+1867 KSEAAPIGFVVNS

-2062 ARDHEARI
+2062 ARAHEARI
-2070 TELATRDDKD
+2070 AELATRDDKD

-2104 RAGQDTFVRDFAT
+2104 RTGQDTFVRDFAT

-2418 PGADANTL
+2418 PGADANAL

-2460 ALAPDPGTQRRGTP
+2460 ALAPDPGTRRRGTP
-2474 IDDAERQRT
+2474 IDDAERQRI

-2532 DAWGRVTYAPYVP
+2532 DEWGRVTYAPYVP

-2643 TDAIRVGDARIT
+2643 TDAIRVGDARVT

-2784 LFAWAQSDVTEVEA
+2784 LSAWAQSDVTEVEA
-2798 RTGPA
+2798 RTGPT
-2803 LDALTPALDDA
+2803 LDALAPALDDA

-2826 LHRDAANRLADL
+2826 LHRDAANLLADL
-2838 SASQFQLDQRADEAP
+2838 SASQLQLDQRADEAP
-2853 KLARAGVD
+2853 KLAQAGVD

-2879 GRTEEHIRDQDDGVR
+2879 GRTEEHIRDRDDGVR

-2934 HDRLAVLRAE
+2934 HDRLAALRAE

-3006 GDLPAAVRDRRDA
+3006 GDLPTAVRDRRDA

-3031 SKAPGAS
+3031 ARAPGAY

-3056 ESEERLNDVYDLAE
+3056 ESEERLNDVYDLAD
-3070 RLGVPPRTPSPAP
+3070 RLGVPPRTPSP

-3108 LVETGPAGLAP
+3108 LVETGSAGLAP
-3119 FSPPETRTDETTA
+3119 FSPPETRSDETTA

-3152 GEVALPSPE
+3152 GEVALPSHE

-3350 GPVRAAGTVALAVPT
+3350 GPVQAAGTVALAVPT

-3371 TTATSA
+3371 ATAPSA
-3377 ADPAL
+3377 AGPAL

-3419 ADVVRI
+3419 GDLVRI
-3425 GAPGR
+3425 GTPGR

-3441 FAGTLP
+3441 FAGKLP

-3485 VEVRLVARRI
+3485 VEVRLVARRV

-3549 GGSREVGVSRM
+3549 GGSREVGVSRT

-3769 IGTDAKQ
+3769 IGTDAKR

-3785 RDRST
+3785 RDSSK

-3836 SSHGPNLDGEG
+3836 SSHGPALDGEG

-3962 GRLQEAVVDTLHE
+3962 GRLQEAVVDTLHD

-4266 TERRRV
+4266 AERRLV

-4336 PGTPADREQPAFRP
+4336 PGTPDDREQPAFRP

-4437 RGSTYHVTLTAE
+4437 RGSTYHVTLTAQ

-4472 VGEAHS
+4472 VAEAHS

-4542 TFEQTLTVS
+4542 TYEQTLTVS

-4575 GVSIQTIR
+4575 GVAIQTVR

-4593 RSQAVSGPVTT
+4593 RSQAFSGPVTT

-4611 DGGRQLWRGA
+4611 DAGRQLWRGA

-4879 DAAKTLS
+4879 DAAKALS

-4942 VPAAAVATPTA
+4942 VPVAAVATPTA

-4972 EEDARLPGLTLERTH
+4972 EVDARLPGLTLERTH

-5058 GPDRRLL
+5058 GPGRRLL

-5295 LGRVRTTRAP
+5295 LGRVRATRAP

-5434 VTHYLWDAL
+5434 VTHYRWDAL

-5458 EYDADGRV
+5458 EYDADGHV

-5518 WTFDAAGRP
+5518 WTFDADGRP

-5563 AAGRLTGQH
+5563 AAGRLTGQQ

-5703 KQRLGDGGRV
+5703 KQRLGDGDRV

-5726 LEQTHRDV
+5726 LEQTHRDA
-5734 TGATTTTTWDY
+5734 TGVTTTTTWDY
-5745 RPDAAVPVAQTDD
+5745 RPDAPVPVAQTDD

-5791 GRGADRTVTPLAF
+5791 GRGADRTATPLAF

-6035 GEADG
+6035 DEADG

-6254 YEYTLDNG
+6254 YEYTLNNG

-6571 YPLPAEGEVAQPETG
+6571 YPLPAEGGVAQPETG

-6874 QGTTTHVGPTAVV
+6874 RGTTTHVGPTAVV

-6916 MQDDTG
+6916 MRDDTG

-6931 GDLAWRENPDGSVEE
+6931 GDLAWRENPDDSVEE

-7008 SYTYDPNGRMVSETD
+7008 SYTYDPNGRMTSETD

-7070 RFAYDAAGRAVSA
+7070 RFAYDAAGRVVPA
-7083 EGDDSQVRPERDPV
+7083 GDDDSQMRLERDPV